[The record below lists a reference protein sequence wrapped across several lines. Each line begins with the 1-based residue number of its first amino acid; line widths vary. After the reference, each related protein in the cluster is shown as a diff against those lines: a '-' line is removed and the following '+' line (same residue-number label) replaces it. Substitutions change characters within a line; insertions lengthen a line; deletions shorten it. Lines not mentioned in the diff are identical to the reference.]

1 MNAHLQSKLYT
12 AMNPNTKSKKSATTE
27 FIATKTNTASTGKD
41 TQTMKTVGSAMTTST
56 PQTFSDNSTPNIQRQ
71 ALLQRRGGC
80 NGSCGNSKLRFAEPQ
95 QTRSQRNHTLSA
107 PRKLSSRN
115 HRLLAITALFSQSP
129 RSSRNHR
136 SLSRNPLLAPPHSL
150 CNATLVAL
158 LSLPF
163 SDLGNQLIS
172 KHDFKARISN
182 HVFQTVAASSH

>member
-95 QTRSQRNHTLSA
+95 QTRSQHNHTLSA

-129 RSSRNHR
+129 RSPRNHR
-136 SLSRNPLLAPPHSL
+136 SLLAITVLSHATHFLRRPTPCATQPLL
-150 CNATLVAL
+150 CNAVGVIVWCPTGRTVEKD
-158 LSLPF
+158 P
-163 SDLGNQLIS
+163 
-172 KHDFKARISN
+172 ARGYS
-182 HVFQTVAASSH
+182 